1 MFIDEAKIRVKA
13 GDGGNGCMAFRREKF
28 VPRGGPSGGDGGHGG
43 DVLISSSLSH
53 NTLVH
58 FRFNPEHKAERG
70 GHGLGSNMSGA
81 AGEHLTLN
89 VPVGT
94 LLYDD
99 ATGELVHDFNRPN
112 QTIVVARGG
121 RGGRGNQHFATST
134 HQAPREHELGRAGE
148 ERSYRLELRL
158 LADAGLVGYPNV
170 GKSTLISRLSSARPK
185 IANYPFTTLQ
195 PNLGVV
201 QVGEFPH
208 TQSFTVAD
216 LPGLIEGAHLGA
228 GLGIQ
233 FLKHIERTS
242 VLVHLV
248 DVSDSSLAIDGSAAA
263 GASGAA
269 TIGTDRPD
277 PVADFK
283 VITSELATFDP
294 ALAAKP
300 TILVAAKI
308 DVANPAKLKKLAAYA
323 KRRKLPFYAISA
335 VTGEGI
341 EPLKYAISELVAAHR
356 PMPIDLDEPNSAT
369 AVTGKPAKRKAAY
382 PPPAPRARGRA
393 R

>member
-58 FRFNPEHKAERG
+58 FRFNPEHKAQRG

-99 ATGELVHDFNRPN
+99 ATGELVHDFARPN
-112 QTIVVARGG
+112 ETIVVARGG

-242 VLVHLV
+242 VIVHLV
-248 DVSDSSLAIDGSAAA
+248 DVSDSSAAAGGSAAA
-263 GASGAA
+263 
-269 TIGTDRPD
+269 IGTDRPD

-356 PMPIDLDEPNSAT
+356 PAPIGMGEPNSAT
-369 AVTGKPAKRKAAY
+369 PGSGNPAKRKPAY